1 MPPYLVVFLGAGVG
15 GMLRH
20 MMNLAVARMVG
31 TGFPFGTFAINV
43 TGSFVMG
50 LFTAWFALRTDP
62 GQSWRLFL
70 TTGLLGG
77 YTTFSAFSLDAGLL
91 IERGALGAACLYVL
105 GSVGLSIA
113 ALFAAMALVRLLP

>member
-1 MPPYLVVFLGAGVG
+1 MPPFLVVFLGAGFG

-20 MMNLAVARMVG
+20 AMNLGMARLTA
-31 TGFPFGTFAINV
+31 TGFPFGTLAINV
-43 TGSFVMG
+43 SGSFAMG
-50 LFTAWFALRTDP
+50 LFAAWFALRADP

-77 YTTFSAFSLDAGLL
+77 YTTFSAFSLDAGILF
-91 IERGALGAACLYVL
+91 ERGAILPGFLYVL
-105 GSVGLSIA
+105 GSVGLSLT